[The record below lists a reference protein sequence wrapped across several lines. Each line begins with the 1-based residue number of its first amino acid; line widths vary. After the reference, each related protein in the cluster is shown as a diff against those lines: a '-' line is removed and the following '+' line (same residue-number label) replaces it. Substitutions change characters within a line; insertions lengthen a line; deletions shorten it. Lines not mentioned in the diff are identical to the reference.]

1 MPGAAVLGTG
11 FAVPEHE
18 VSNHDLEARLDTSD
32 AWIVSRTGIRTRRT
46 LDGSGLA
53 TSDLAVAAAR
63 MALARAGVEPSSLDL
78 VIVATCSGD
87 YPIPSTACL
96 VQAALEA
103 RRAAAFD
110 LNAACSGFIYG
121 LTLAD
126 QALATG
132 AVRRVLLIGADA
144 LTRHVDWEDRATA
157 ILFGDGA
164 GAVVL
169 GRGGGLMGTHL
180 GADGRRAGD
189 LCIAAGGSR
198 HPVDEEAIAARLH
211 KITMNGPEVFRAAV
225 EAMADALA
233 AASERAGVR
242 PTDLRWVFAH
252 QANARILRGVAERLG
267 VTLAAFRMN
276 LERYGNTG
284 AASIPIALAEA
295 DADGHLAPGDVI
307 GLTAAGAGLT
317 WGAAILRWSLAAT

>member
-18 VSNHDLEARLDTSD
+18 ITNHDLEARLETSD
-32 AWIVSRTGIRTRRT
+32 EWIVSRTGIRTRRT
-46 LDGSGLA
+46 LDGSDLA

-63 MALARAGVEPSSLDL
+63 MALARAGVEASSLDL
-78 VIVATCSGD
+78 VMVATCSGD
-87 YPIPSTACL
+87 YPMPSTACL

-121 LTLAD
+121 LVLAD
-126 QALATG
+126 HALASGT
-132 AVRRVLLIGADA
+132 VNRVLLIGADA
-144 LTRHVDWEDRATA
+144 LTRHVDWEDRTTA

-169 GRGGGLMGTHL
+169 GRGDGLLGTHL

-189 LCIAAGGSR
+189 LLIPAGGSR
-198 HPVDEEAIAARLH
+198 HPIDEETIAARRH

-233 AASERAGVR
+233 TACVRAGAR
-242 PTDLRWVFAH
+242 PADLRWVFAH
-252 QANARILRGVAERLG
+252 QANARILRGVADRLD
-267 VTLAAFRMN
+267 VTLAGFRMN
-276 LERYGNTG
+276 VDRYGNTG

-295 DADGHLAPGDVI
+295 DMAGHLVPGDLI

-317 WGAAILRWSLAAT
+317 WGAAILRWSRGTA

>member
-11 FAVPEHE
+11 FAVPERE
-18 VSNHDLEARLDTSD
+18 VSNHELAARLDTSD
-32 AWIVSRTGIRTRRT
+32 AWIVSRTGIRARRV
-46 LDGSGLA
+46 LDGPDLA
-53 TSDLAVAAAR
+53 TSDLATAAAR
-63 MALARAGVEPSSLDL
+63 SALTRAGVAATSLDL

-87 YPIPSTACL
+87 HLIPSTACL
-96 VQAALEA
+96 VQAALGA

-121 LTLAD
+121 LSLAD
-126 QALATG
+126 HALATG
-132 AVRRVLLIGADA
+132 AARHVLLIGADA
-144 LTRHVDWEDRATA
+144 LTRHVDQEDRATA

-169 GRGGGLMGTHL
+169 GRGAGLLGVHL

-189 LCIAAGGSR
+189 LVIPAGGSR
-198 HPVDEEAIAARLH
+198 QPVDGAAIAARQH
-211 KITMNGPEVFRAAV
+211 KIAMNGPEVFRAAV
-225 EAMADALA
+225 EAMAAALSA
-233 AASERAGVR
+233 AAERAGVR
-242 PTDLRWVFAH
+242 PADLRWVFAH
-252 QANARILRGVAERLG
+252 QANARILRAVAERLG
-267 VTLAAFRMN
+267 VTLAAFPMQ

-295 DADGHLAPGDVI
+295 EAAGHLLPGDLI

-317 WGAAILRWSLAAT
+317 WGGAILRWGGAVP

>member
-1 MPGAAVLGTG
+1 
-11 FAVPEHE
+11 
-18 VSNHDLEARLDTSD
+18 
-32 AWIVSRTGIRTRRT
+32 
-46 LDGSGLA
+46 
-53 TSDLAVAAAR
+53 
-63 MALARAGVEPSSLDL
+63 
-78 VIVATCSGD
+78 
-87 YPIPSTACL
+87 

-132 AVRRVLLIGADA
+132 AMSRVLLIGADA

-169 GRGGGLMGTHL
+169 GPGGGLLGTHL

-189 LCIAAGGSR
+189 IRIAAGGSR
-198 HPVDEEAIAARLH
+198 RPVDQAAIAARLH
-211 KITMNGPEVFRAAV
+211 KIAMNGPEVFRAAV
-225 EAMADALA
+225 EAMADALV

-252 QANARILRGVAERLG
+252 QANARILRGVAERVG

-276 LERYGNTG
+276 VERYGNTG

-295 DADGHLAPGDVI
+295 DTAGHLVPGDLI

-317 WGAAILRWSLAAT
+317 WGAAILRWSRGAA

>member
-18 VSNHDLEARLDTSD
+18 ISNHDLEARLETSD

-110 LNAACSGFIYG
+110 LKAACSGFIYG
-121 LTLAD
+121 LTPAD
-126 QALATG
+126 QAPAAR
-132 AVRRVLLIGADA
+132 AVRRVPLIGAGA
-144 LTRHVDWEDRATA
+144 PTPHVD
-157 ILFGDGA
+157 L
-164 GAVVL
+164 
-169 GRGGGLMGTHL
+169 
-180 GADGRRAGD
+180 
-189 LCIAAGGSR
+189 
-198 HPVDEEAIAARLH
+198 EERTTPL
-211 KITMNGPEVFRAAV
+211 
-225 EAMADALA
+225 
-233 AASERAGVR
+233 
-242 PTDLRWVFAH
+242 
-252 QANARILRGVAERLG
+252 
-267 VTLAAFRMN
+267 
-276 LERYGNTG
+276 
-284 AASIPIALAEA
+284 
-295 DADGHLAPGDVI
+295 
-307 GLTAAGAGLT
+307 
-317 WGAAILRWSLAAT
+317 

>member
-1 MPGAAVLGTG
+1 MPGVGVLGTG
-11 FAVPEHE
+11 FAVPERE
-18 VSNHDLEARLDTSD
+18 VSNHELSARLDTSD
-32 AWIVSRTGIRTRRT
+32 AWIVARTGIRSRRV

-53 TSDLAVAAAR
+53 TSDLATSAAR
-63 MALARAGVEPSSLDL
+63 AALARAGVEAASLDL
-78 VIVATCSGD
+78 IIVATCSGD
-87 YPIPSTACL
+87 HPIPSTACL

-103 RRAAAFD
+103 RRAPSFD

-121 LTLAD
+121 LALAD
-126 QALATG
+126 QALAAGT
-132 AVRRVLLIGADA
+132 ANHVLLIGADA
-144 LTRHVDWEDRATA
+144 LSRHVDQDDRTTA

-169 GRGGGLMGTHL
+169 GRGEGLLGVHL

-189 LCIAAGGSR
+189 LLIAAGGSR
-198 HPVDEEAIAARLH
+198 QPVDAAAIAARQH

-225 EAMADALA
+225 EAMTAALVEA
-233 AASERAGVR
+233 AGRAGVR
-242 PTDLRWVFAH
+242 PADLRWIFAH

-267 VTLAAFRMN
+267 VTLAALPMHM
-276 LERYGNTG
+276 ERYGNTG

-295 DADGHLAPGDVI
+295 EAAGHLRPGDLI

-317 WGAAILRWSLAAT
+317 WGGAVLRWGGAGA

>member
-1 MPGAAVLGTG
+1 MPGAAVLGTA
-11 FAVPEHE
+11 FALPERE
-18 VSNHDLEARLDTSD
+18 VSNHELVTRLDTSD
-32 AWIVSRTGIRTRRT
+32 EWIVSRTGIRARRT
-46 LDGSGLA
+46 LEGSGLA
-53 TSDLAVAAAR
+53 TSDLATAAAR
-63 MALARAGVEPSSLDL
+63 GALARAGVEAASLDL
-78 VIVATCSGD
+78 IIVATASGD

-110 LNAACSGFIYG
+110 LNAACSGFVYG
-121 LTLAD
+121 LALAD

-132 AVRRVLLIGADA
+132 AASRVLLIGADA
-144 LTRHVDWEDRATA
+144 LTRHVDQDDRTTA

-169 GRGGGLMGTHL
+169 GRGEGLLGTHL
-180 GADGRRAGD
+180 GADGRRAAD
-189 LCIAAGGSR
+189 LVIRAGGSR
-198 HPVDEEAIAARLH
+198 LPVDQAVIGARLH
-211 KITMNGPEVFRAAV
+211 KIAMNGPEVFRAAV

-233 AASERAGVR
+233 AAARRAGMC
-242 PTDLRWVFAH
+242 PADLRWVFAH
-252 QANARILRGVAERLG
+252 QANARILRSVAERLG

-295 DADGHLAPGDVI
+295 DADGHLVPGDVI

-317 WGAAILRWSLAAT
+317 WGAAILRWSRAAT

>member
-11 FAVPEHE
+11 FAVPERE
-18 VSNHDLEARLDTSD
+18 VSNDDLTASLDTSD

-53 TSDLAVAAAR
+53 TSDLAIAAAR
-63 MALARAGVEPSSLDL
+63 MALARARVEPASLDL

-87 YPIPSTACL
+87 YPMPSTACL

-126 QALATG
+126 HALATG
-132 AVRRVLLIGADA
+132 GARHVLLVGADA
-144 LTRHVDWEDRATA
+144 LTRHVDWGDRTTA

-169 GRGGGLMGTHL
+169 GHGGGLLGTHL

-189 LCIAAGGSR
+189 LLIAAGGSR
-198 HPVDEEAIAARLH
+198 QPADHAAIAARRH
-211 KITMNGPEVFRAAV
+211 KIAMNGPEVFRAAV
-225 EAMADALA
+225 EAMSAALA
-233 AASERAGVR
+233 AAAERAGVR
-242 PTDLRWVFAH
+242 PADLRWVFAH

-276 LERYGNTG
+276 VERYGNTG
-284 AASIPIALAEA
+284 AASIPILLAEA
-295 DADGHLAPGDVI
+295 DVAGHLVPGDLI

-317 WGAAILRWSLAAT
+317 WGGAVLRWSRA